1 MGRVCSFCG
10 VQRTVL
16 VAGLVLALVL
26 VETVVQARAADA
38 VVGAAASP
46 TTADR
51 SAVAEFRP

>member
-1 MGRVCSFCG
+1 M
-10 VQRTVL
+10 QRTVL